1 MIGVQAF
8 LKPILVLMSVNCKP
22 PKLLTKA
29 MKRLI
34 KIVLAIVILWLV
46 IDAANEVNEVLKH

>member
-1 MIGVQAF
+1 
-8 LKPILVLMSVNCKP
+8 
-22 PKLLTKA
+22 